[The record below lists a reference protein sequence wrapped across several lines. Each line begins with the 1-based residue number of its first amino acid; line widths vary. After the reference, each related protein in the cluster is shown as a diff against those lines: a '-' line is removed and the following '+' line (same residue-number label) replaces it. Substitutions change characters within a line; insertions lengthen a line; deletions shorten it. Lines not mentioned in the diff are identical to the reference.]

1 MRFIPIMT
9 FGTINV
15 NERNDDASSD
25 NFSSSSSAHSG
36 KNMLV
41 TKKNFAYEKA
51 KSLSI
56 CKAICII
63 DILPTIKESYD
74 KDCQTEADNDYSMYR
89 EEDSIRVDMNAQT
102 PRRPSS
108 RGMTVGSTGRATLSN
123 TKMHLSM
130 DLIGNSGDNSNCS

>member
-1 MRFIPIMT
+1 MKC
-9 FGTINV
+9 GLLNV

-63 DILPTIKESYD
+63 DILPTFKESYD
-74 KDCQTEADNDYSMYR
+74 KECQTEVDNDYSVYR

-108 RGMTVGSTGRATLSN
+108 RGTTVGSTGRVAGSN

-130 DLIGNSGDNSNCS
+130 DLISHSGNYIY